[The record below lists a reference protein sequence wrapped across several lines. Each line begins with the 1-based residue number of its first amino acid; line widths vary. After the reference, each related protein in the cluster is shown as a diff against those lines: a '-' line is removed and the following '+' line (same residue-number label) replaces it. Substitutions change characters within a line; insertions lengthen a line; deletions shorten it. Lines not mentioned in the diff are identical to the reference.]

1 MTSARVTAEELQQ
14 GGDEVFARFFE
25 QNRETL
31 LALAYR
37 LTSSKAEAQDV
48 VQDAFVSILLH
59 HDRFRCAAQPTTWA
73 HRVTVNAALMRLRSA
88 RRKRT
93 ESLDDD
99 VEERL
104 CADDVVPDPAR
115 ATKRAVLDRALAR
128 LSDLDRTVVQLRF
141 VDELSTEEVAQRM
154 GLTTSAVKTRL
165 HRARQRLQLDDEL
178 QAFT

>member
-1 MTSARVTAEELQQ
+1 MTVQRVTADELRQ
-14 GGDEVFARFFE
+14 GGHEVFARFFE
-25 QNRETL
+25 QNREKL

-59 HDRFRCAAQPTTWA
+59 HDRFRGAAQPTTWA

-93 ESLDDD
+93 ECLDDE
-99 VEERL
+99 VEDGL
-104 CADDVVPDPAR
+104 AAADVVPDPAR
-115 ATKRAVLDRALAR
+115 ATKRALLEQALAR
-128 LSDLDRTVVQLRF
+128 LSQVDRRIVELRF
-141 VDELSTEEVAQRM
+141 VDELSTEEVATRM

-165 HRARQRLQLDDEL
+165 HRARQKLQLDAEL